1 MKALDLPELTARQ
14 IEYHRFLQSD
24 EWQETKKEVL
34 TAHRARCH
42 ICGTVTITEPHH
54 IKYTNDLCDQ
64 KNLIPLCRECH
75 KVTHDWLDKLD
86 FFLKINA
93 KQEGRNA
100 IITISLW
107 NSFVSHTMFNY
118 YINSWIR
125 HEDTN
130 AFFRKDNMRRL
141 CDFIKLQ
148 VITKYPMLKAKSNY
162 ESDYTYDISVHNSGE
177 DQIKNYVAE
186 CVSAIRYSYPNISSE
201 SLQQHFKMSNGAW
214 KTISGLAN
222 KIDKEY
228 KIMKAL
234 NFDGVQATNGGE
246 FPRVTPGGY
255 VIGIVSVQDVPE
267 KEYLK
272 ISYDIAEGEFKNY
285 YYDMKQRTGY
295 DLPVMYKSYKDKAL
309 GFFKAFLDAV
319 AASNPGYTWN
329 NDERTLTRKLV
340 GCVLREE
347 EYRNRD
353 GEIKVSLKPEVFYP
367 AADIRAGKFE
377 ALPKKTLTGGTMQ
390 GMANAPA
397 VMPTTTPAAP
407 AQPAQDAFA
416 DMEIFGDDGVPF

>member
-1 MKALDLPELTARQ
+1 MKALD
-14 IEYHRFLQSD
+14 F
-24 EWQETKKEVL
+24 
-34 TAHRARCH
+34 
-42 ICGTVTITEPHH
+42 
-54 IKYTNDLCDQ
+54 TN
-64 KNLIPLCRECH
+64 
-75 KVTHDWLDKLD
+75 
-86 FFLKINA
+86 
-93 KQEGRNA
+93 
-100 IITISLW
+100 
-107 NSFVSHTMFNY
+107 
-118 YINSWIR
+118 
-125 HEDTN
+125 
-130 AFFRKDNMRRL
+130 
-141 CDFIKLQ
+141 
-148 VITKYPMLKAKSNY
+148 
-162 ESDYTYDISVHNSGE
+162 
-177 DQIKNYVAE
+177 
-186 CVSAIRYSYPNISSE
+186 
-201 SLQQHFKMSNGAW
+201 
-214 KTISGLAN
+214 
-222 KIDKEY
+222 
-228 KIMKAL
+228 
-234 NFDGVQATNGGE
+234 VQATQGGE
-246 FPRVTPGGY
+246 FARPTAGGY
-255 VIGIVSVQDVPE
+255 VIGIVSVEDVPE

-377 ALPKKTLTGGTMQ
+377 TLPKKTLTSGTMQ

-397 VMPTTTPAAP
+397 VMPTATPAAP
-407 AQPAQDAFA
+407 VQPAQDAFA

>member
-1 MKALDLPELTARQ
+1 MKAVKLPTDGQLWYRTEFLKSDEWKATSKTVKEKIGNRCNLCGTRESILCTHHIYYDYSDLCDPRYLICLCRECHHVTHEMIDNFKSLPKKDRVVMYDKDYRELATKQLVRYYFGSCIRHSDSYSFFDIKKLVILRKFIGVQLTALAPELIIYNDYGMREGRGFPREGQTEEAKKLIKDTVAYLLWHMHYTYPNVSDEQLRIHFKLGKTAWEKVLTREKYIKERYKNMKALDL
-14 IEYHRFLQSD
+14 
-24 EWQETKKEVL
+24 
-34 TAHRARCH
+34 
-42 ICGTVTITEPHH
+42 
-54 IKYTNDLCDQ
+54 TN
-64 KNLIPLCRECH
+64 
-75 KVTHDWLDKLD
+75 
-86 FFLKINA
+86 
-93 KQEGRNA
+93 
-100 IITISLW
+100 
-107 NSFVSHTMFNY
+107 
-118 YINSWIR
+118 
-125 HEDTN
+125 
-130 AFFRKDNMRRL
+130 
-141 CDFIKLQ
+141 
-148 VITKYPMLKAKSNY
+148 
-162 ESDYTYDISVHNSGE
+162 
-177 DQIKNYVAE
+177 
-186 CVSAIRYSYPNISSE
+186 
-201 SLQQHFKMSNGAW
+201 
-214 KTISGLAN
+214 
-222 KIDKEY
+222 
-228 KIMKAL
+228 
-234 NFDGVQATNGGE
+234 VQATQGGE
-246 FPRVTPGGY
+246 FARPTAGGY
-255 VIGIVSVQDVPE
+255 VIGIVSVEDVPE

-390 GMANAPA
+390 GMASAPA

>member
-1 MKALDLPELTARQ
+1 MKALD
-14 IEYHRFLQSD
+14 F
-24 EWQETKKEVL
+24 
-34 TAHRARCH
+34 
-42 ICGTVTITEPHH
+42 
-54 IKYTNDLCDQ
+54 TN
-64 KNLIPLCRECH
+64 
-75 KVTHDWLDKLD
+75 
-86 FFLKINA
+86 
-93 KQEGRNA
+93 
-100 IITISLW
+100 
-107 NSFVSHTMFNY
+107 
-118 YINSWIR
+118 
-125 HEDTN
+125 
-130 AFFRKDNMRRL
+130 
-141 CDFIKLQ
+141 
-148 VITKYPMLKAKSNY
+148 
-162 ESDYTYDISVHNSGE
+162 
-177 DQIKNYVAE
+177 
-186 CVSAIRYSYPNISSE
+186 
-201 SLQQHFKMSNGAW
+201 
-214 KTISGLAN
+214 
-222 KIDKEY
+222 
-228 KIMKAL
+228 
-234 NFDGVQATNGGE
+234 VQATQGGE
-246 FPRVTPGGY
+246 FARPTAGGY
-255 VIGIVSVQDVPE
+255 VIGIVSVEDVPE
-267 KEYLK
+267 REYLK
-272 ISYDIAEGEFKNY
+272 ITYDIAEGEFKNY

-353 GEIKVSLKPEVFYP
+353 GEIKVSLKPDVFYP